1 MTDAIIYKTWSF
13 TGSTLQSVRY
23 HKSASL
29 AAAAL
34 DVNTLTTVV
43 QCTDDSIL
51 NFGQDDPVIHTRGG
65 SQISLSYVK
74 EIKRLGPSRYSITT
88 MSSVGRL
95 TRIGHRGGVYDG
107 DTVADVVAS
116 ICQGVPYYIQPNFAS
131 IQVYGYLPNVAPGG
145 ENGAKKGSARDNLV
159 RLLFAIGA
167 NLRTDATGTLR
178 IENLDTAATSTL
190 TASDVVMDGAAD
202 THDTPVTS
210 VSVIEHQYIAQATTE
225 PVTLF
230 DGQATAGQ
238 VIPFSGPMHSLEATG
253 ITITES
259 GANYAILSAGTGTLT
274 GKPYA
279 VTTREVTK
287 EVTASAIKNDIRLT
301 DTTLVGITNSA
312 EVLNRLAA
320 YYQHREIL
328 SCTASIIYQQPG
340 DVVAIYNPVTG
351 QTVNACIYDAEV
363 VASESQRGTIS
374 ALVGFTPWQTVPFE
388 DVREVLTG
396 GGTWIKPDGVTDL
409 IAILI
414 GGGNGGT
421 NGADGA
427 DGEIYPLNS
436 DVGAAGGAAGQAG
449 AGAKVLRV
457 EIDVANLQNF
467 YYNAGTGGSSGGTGR
482 ATFIRG
488 TGFIYT
494 SNSGQSSPDGYY
506 DAMSGET
513 YALPGVEGTP
523 GGDGS
528 AFYSFQ
534 DGNYTLYRP
543 GPGQSV
549 ERDGVTYRGGYSGD
563 FAGTRLNYATGG
575 GGGGAAV
582 GSQGGDGTAGRIL
595 GDNTPV
601 PGAGG
606 NGADAA
612 AIPAKTVYGCGG
624 DGGHGGGG
632 GGKAGQSGGVNQS
645 PSVRPG
651 TTPGLGG
658 KGSAGGAGAPG
669 CIILYYRRPIT

>member
-1 MTDAIIYKTWSF
+1 MRTSIQYLNYTFDRPEI
-13 TGSTLQSVRY
+13 
-23 HKSASL
+23 KSGEMAVDTSL
-29 AAAAL
+29 NGRTL
-34 DVNTLTTVV
+34 DVDTMTATVK
-43 QCTDDSIL
+43 CTDPSIL
-51 NFGQDDPVIHTRGG
+51 NFAQDTPVTILRGG
-65 SQISLSYVK
+65 SQYALFYLKDITQVGTNFYTLSLMSSLGRLAQMPHKGGIYNGTPAGQIISD
-74 EIKRLGPSRYSITT
+74 ICGNIPYSIQ
-88 MSSVGRL
+88 S
-95 TRIGHRGGVYDG
+95 
-107 DTVADVVAS
+107 
-116 ICQGVPYYIQPNFAS
+116 NFVNIA
-131 IQVYGYLPNVAPGG
+131 VYGYLPYVSPSGDHGG
-145 ENGAKKGSARDNLV
+145 QSGSAKDNLLRV
-159 RLLFAIGA
+159 LFAIGA
-167 NLRTDATGTLR
+167 SLRDDAAGVLR
-178 IENLDTAATSTL
+178 IENLSTEVL
-190 TASDVVMDGAAD
+190 SVLDEDSIYLKGASVVQE
-202 THDTPVTS
+202 PPITS
-210 VSVIEHQYIAQATTE
+210 VSVLEYQYIASE
-225 PVTLF
+225 YVTVLF
-230 DGQATAGQ
+230 DGTAVAGQ
-238 VIPFSGPMHSLEATG
+238 TVVFFEPMHSLEATG
-253 ITITES
+253 FTITES
-259 GANYAILSAGTGTLT
+259 GANYAILSAGTGTLI
-274 GKPYA
+274 GKAYTS
-279 VTTREVTK
+279 TTREVTK
-287 EVTASAIKNDIRLT
+287 PVTSAPVVNAIRIT
-301 DTTLVGITNSA
+301 DSTLVGITNSA
-312 EVLNRLAA
+312 DVVNRLVD
-320 YYQHREIL
+320 YYQHRTRIK
-328 SCTASIIYQQPG
+328 CDAIIDFEDAG
-340 DVVAIYNPVTG
+340 DVVQIWDPFARTMRS
-351 QTVNACIYDAEV
+351 ACI
-363 VASESQRGTIS
+363 ESIMPLSLSNTMRGTIS

-467 YYNAGTGGSSGGTGR
+467 YYNAGAGGSSGGTGR
-482 ATFIRG
+482 VTFIRG
-488 TGFIYT
+488 TGFFYT

-513 YALPGVEGTP
+513 YALPGVDGTP

-528 AFYSFQ
+528 SFYSFQ

-563 FAGTRLNYATGG
+563 FAGTRINYATGG

-595 GDNTPV
+595 GDNTTV

-606 NGADAA
+606 NGTDAA